1 MIYLKLIFTLL
12 IGIVIGIGFS
22 SLFAGYAPNPVTQ
35 NKVSNIHPKILDKEQ
50 RATTKK
56 FETQLD
62 SLQLKSVV
70 LTQDLHKSKL
80 RVTDVKRQNKL
91 LRMELQALV
100 SSRNAST
107 DPIDQNN
114 DCDSLQNKALL
125 LIASD
130 NLKDS
135 LQDIVSIKLEQQLRN
150 KDSTID
156 LITNKHQQLQL
167 SFDESIQSQQILYTQ
182 NRLHE
187 KQFKRQ
193 KIKRKLKSAVTVIAA
208 GLAGYYLLSN

>member
-1 MIYLKLIFTLL
+1 MNNLKLIFTLL
-12 IGIVIGIGFS
+12 VGIVFGIGFS
-22 SLFAGYAPNPVTQ
+22 SLFAGYAPNLVTQ
-35 NKVSNIHPKILDKEQ
+35 SNVSAIHPKTLDKQ
-50 RATTKK
+50 QKANTKK

-80 RVTDVKRQNKL
+80 RVADVKRQNKL
-91 LRMELQALV
+91 LQMELQALV
-100 SSRNAST
+100 NSRNAGT
-107 DPIDQNN
+107 DPIEQNN

-135 LQDIVSIKLEQQLRN
+135 LHDIVSIKLEQQLRN
-150 KDSTID
+150 RDSTID
-156 LITNKHQQLQL
+156 LLTNKHQQLQH

-182 NRLHE
+182 NRLYE

-193 KIKRKLKSAVTVIAA
+193 KIKRKLKSAITVIAA
-208 GLAGYYLLSN
+208 GLAGYYLLSH

>member
-1 MIYLKLIFTLL
+1 MNNLKLIFTLL
-12 IGIVIGIGFS
+12 VGIVFGIGFS
-22 SLFAGYAPNPVTQ
+22 SLFAGYAPNRITPS
-35 NKVSNIHPKILDKEQ
+35 NVSNIHPKTLDKQ
-50 RATTKK
+50 VRATDKK

-70 LTQDLHKSKL
+70 LNQDLHKSRL
-80 RVTDVKRQNKL
+80 RVVDVKRQNKL
-91 LRMELQALV
+91 LQMELQALV
-100 SSRNAST
+100 NSRNASI
-107 DPIDQNN
+107 DPIEQNN
-114 DCDSLQNKALL
+114 DCDSIQNKALL

-130 NLKDS
+130 NLEDS
-135 LQDIVSIKLEQQLRN
+135 LHDIVSIKVEQQLRN

-156 LITNKHQQLQL
+156 LLSNQHQQLQL
-167 SFDESIQSQQILYTQ
+167 SFDQSIQSQQMLYNQ
-182 NRLHE
+182 NRLYE